1 MKRREIAGKFDEIV
15 DFSGV
20 AKFIDTPV
28 KHYSSGMYLRLA
40 FSVAAHLE
48 PEILVVDE
56 VLAVGDAEFQRK
68 CLGKM
73 SDVAQAGRTVLF
85 VSHNM
90 SAILRLTE
98 ESIVLEKGKL
108 VYRAPTRQA
117 VDYYMASGLSQSG
130 ERIWSNE
137 EIPPDAEPFRP
148 IAMRVRDSNGKVVDA
163 VQSRQPLQI
172 EIEYE
177 LVKPLKG
184 LRVGFYLQTIRG
196 ETVFTSFDTDEP
208 EKFDRYAVRDSGHYL
223 SRTMVPAHFL
233 NEGQYVLGLNAS
245 SFRVK
250 RYFQEERA
258 LAFTVDAMGAP
269 GMQWPEPRQGPVRP
283 MLEWQ
288 IEQTEAE
295 KA

>member
-1 MKRREIAGKFDEIV
+1 
-15 DFSGV
+15 
-20 AKFIDTPV
+20 
-28 KHYSSGMYLRLA
+28 
-40 FSVAAHLE
+40 
-48 PEILVVDE
+48 
-56 VLAVGDAEFQRK
+56 
-68 CLGKM
+68 
-73 SDVAQAGRTVLF
+73 
-85 VSHNM
+85 
-90 SAILRLTE
+90 
-98 ESIVLEKGKL
+98 
-108 VYRAPTRQA
+108 
-117 VDYYMASGLSQSG
+117 
-130 ERIWSNE
+130 
-137 EIPPDAEPFRP
+137 
-148 IAMRVRDSNGKVVDA
+148 MRVRDSNGKVVDA

-223 SRTMVPAHFL
+223 SRTKVPAHFL